1 MQRARDHVVI
11 KGSGL
16 AQVFNPSCTLIP
28 RSLMSE
34 ITTEIPENRNCTVE
48 VSRGDSGDGEAKGW
62 SVGQEEVKGGQSKTL
77 EKVKLQGKGD
87 SEASSSCQRAQL
99 MESVADCQSHDVNLT
114 AAERVSNV
122 ALENI
127 FQEET

>member
-1 MQRARDHVVI
+1 MISEDEFSSKRLKLENA
-11 KGSGL
+11 KGKRPCCHKGSSGL

-48 VSRGDSGDGEAKGW
+48 VSRGDSGDGEAKGR

-87 SEASSSCQRAQL
+87 SEACL
-99 MESVADCQSHDVNLT
+99 H
-114 AAERVSNV
+114 VSE
-122 ALENI
+122 LS
-127 FQEET
+127 